1 MHKDIKKE
9 LLEYFDKLLKETPKI
24 PSLPDA
30 KPPELYKINIEY
42 PLIPLFAYANIYYDL
57 VNDELVY
64 NVIEP
69 VLERDEELLIK
80 HIKEEII
87 NKIYQD
93 VDNLTDKDKE
103 EILLDLLLST
113 IKRYKIKY
121 NKESL
126 LKIFYYLW
134 RDMIGLEKVEPLM
147 HDPFIE
153 DISCDGYD
161 IPIYVNHRK
170 YGILRTNI
178 SFTKNELERFVIK
191 LAQKSGKY
199 ISYAEPLLDA
209 TLPDGSRINATY
221 SSDVTTR
228 GPTFTIRKFRKEIMS
243 IIDLIKN
250 NTLSIDIAAYFW
262 WAIENRANVIIAGET
277 ASGKTTL
284 LNAIAMFIPPN
295 AKIVSIEDTR
305 EIQLYHENWIP
316 ALTRE
321 GFYIEGKKYGEIT
334 MYDLLKESFRQN
346 PDYIIVGEVRGQE
359 AYVMFQG
366 MASGHAALTTMH
378 ADSIQSIIRRLT
390 TPPINLPK
398 DLLELLDVAVFMVR
412 ARNISPSARR
422 VREVVEVGKMSGDHL
437 EISKIFVWNPVQD
450 SFELVN
456 RSVLTQELE
465 QRVGSIKDFE
475 EDLEKKS
482 KVLNYLLKRNIRDP
496 KKVSQYIR
504 AYYLDKDALLEEIE
518 ENVD

>member
-1 MHKDIKKE
+1 MHKDIKKG

-178 SFTKNELERFVIK
+178 LFTKNELERFVIK

-209 TLPDGSRINATY
+209 TLPDGSRVNATY

-228 GPTFTIRKFRKEIMS
+228 
-243 IIDLIKN
+243 
-250 NTLSIDIAAYFW
+250 
-262 WAIENRANVIIAGET
+262 
-277 ASGKTTL
+277 
-284 LNAIAMFIPPN
+284 
-295 AKIVSIEDTR
+295 
-305 EIQLYHENWIP
+305 
-316 ALTRE
+316 
-321 GFYIEGKKYGEIT
+321 
-334 MYDLLKESFRQN
+334 
-346 PDYIIVGEVRGQE
+346 
-359 AYVMFQG
+359 
-366 MASGHAALTTMH
+366 
-378 ADSIQSIIRRLT
+378 
-390 TPPINLPK
+390 
-398 DLLELLDVAVFMVR
+398 
-412 ARNISPSARR
+412 
-422 VREVVEVGKMSGDHL
+422 
-437 EISKIFVWNPVQD
+437 
-450 SFELVN
+450 
-456 RSVLTQELE
+456 
-465 QRVGSIKDFE
+465 
-475 EDLEKKS
+475 
-482 KVLNYLLKRNIRDP
+482 
-496 KKVSQYIR
+496 
-504 AYYLDKDALLEEIE
+504 
-518 ENVD
+518 

>member
-1 MHKDIKKE
+1 
-9 LLEYFDKLLKETPKI
+9 
-24 PSLPDA
+24 
-30 KPPELYKINIEY
+30 
-42 PLIPLFAYANIYYDL
+42 
-57 VNDELVY
+57 
-64 NVIEP
+64 
-69 VLERDEELLIK
+69 
-80 HIKEEII
+80 
-87 NKIYQD
+87 
-93 VDNLTDKDKE
+93 
-103 EILLDLLLST
+103 
-113 IKRYKIKY
+113 
-121 NKESL
+121 
-126 LKIFYYLW
+126 
-134 RDMIGLEKVEPLM
+134 
-147 HDPFIE
+147 
-153 DISCDGYD
+153 
-161 IPIYVNHRK
+161 
-170 YGILRTNI
+170 
-178 SFTKNELERFVIK
+178 
-191 LAQKSGKY
+191 
-199 ISYAEPLLDA
+199 
-209 TLPDGSRINATY
+209 
-221 SSDVTTR
+221 
-228 GPTFTIRKFRKEIMS
+228 
-243 IIDLIKN
+243 
-250 NTLSIDIAAYFW
+250 
-262 WAIENRANVIIAGET
+262 
-277 ASGKTTL
+277 
-284 LNAIAMFIPPN
+284 
-295 AKIVSIEDTR
+295 
-305 EIQLYHENWIP
+305 
-316 ALTRE
+316 
-321 GFYIEGKKYGEIT
+321 
-334 MYDLLKESFRQN
+334 LLKESFRQN

>member
-1 MHKDIKKE
+1 MQFTINLKPRIPIINPPNDIRQ
-9 LLEYFDKLLKETPKI
+9 T
-24 PSLPDA
+24 
-30 KPPELYKINIEY
+30 NIYY
-42 PLIPLFAYANIYYDL
+42 PLIEPYAYAHIFFSTQKYSLFY
-57 VNDELVY
+57 E
-64 NVIEP
+64 
-69 VLERDEELLIK
+69 VLEPTLSLDEKDILDIVSEGLKEILTVKLSELKNVDKIIEYLERNVRFIL
-80 HIKEEII
+80 EEYDIHLDEKSF
-87 NKIYQD
+87 NKIMY
-93 VDNLTDKDKE
+93 
-103 EILLDLLLST
+103 
-113 IKRYKIKY
+113 Y
-121 NKESL
+121 
-126 LKIFYYLW
+126 IFRNFYGYG
-134 RDMIGLEKVEPLM
+134 RIEPLM

-153 DISCDGYD
+153 DIECSGVG
-161 IPIYVNHRK
+161 IPVYVVHRIF
-170 YGILRTNI
+170 GNLETNI
-178 SFTKNELERFVIK
+178 IFENEDEIK
-191 LAQKSGKY
+191 EIIEKFALRSGKH